1 MEVMLMTLK
10 EQASSFR
17 RSVNTDVYVWYRHT
31 YIPSSSSISFSL
43 THGKYARNKAVL
55 LRRDN

>member
-1 MEVMLMTLK
+1 MTLK